1 MKLSMR
7 WFGASDPVTLPD
19 IAQVPGVDGIVS
31 GLYDLPAGEV
41 WTHESLGSVK
51 QQIEDGGFRFEVIE
65 SIPVHEQIKLGTPER
80 NRYIDNYCESLSAA
94 GEAGIPVV
102 CYNFMPIFDWT
113 RTNLAEQLPDGSTAL
128 SYRHAD
134 VASID
139 PLAGDTDL
147 PGWAAAYTKEELR
160 ELFDAYK
167 PVDESALWD
176 NLAYFL
182 ERVIPAA
189 ESAGVKMG
197 IHPDDPPWSIFGL
210 PRIITDKDALQRVI
224 NLVDS
229 PANGLTFC
237 TGSLGANPKNNLP
250 QMVRQFGEQG
260 RIHFAHCRNIQIK
273 EYRTFHESPHPQGSL
288 DLYGVMKAYFEVG
301 FHGAMRSDHGR
312 MIWNDKGLPG
322 YGLYDRALGSVYLS
336 GLWEGIARENGRIPT
351 RELAHV

>member
-1 MKLSMR
+1 MR
-7 WFGASDPVTLPD
+7 WFGESDPVTLQD

-31 GLYDLPAGEV
+31 GLYDLPAGEA
-41 WTHESLGSVK
+41 WTGEMLGTLK
-51 QQIEDGGFRFEVIE
+51 RQIEDAGFHFEVIE
-65 SIPVHEQIKLGTPER
+65 SIPVHEQIKLGSNQR
-80 NRYIDNYCESLSAA
+80 DQYIDNYCESLVTA
-94 GEAGIPVV
+94 GELGIPVV

-113 RTNLAEQLPDGSTAL
+113 RTNLAEQLLDGSTAL

-134 VASID
+134 AALID
-139 PLAGDTDL
+139 PLCGDTDL

-160 ELFDAYK
+160 ELFSAYEH
-167 PVDESALWD
+167 VDESALWD

-189 ESAGVKMG
+189 VTAGVKMG

-237 TGSLGANPKNNLP
+237 TGSLGANPQNNLP
-250 QMVRQFGEQG
+250 QMVRQFGAQG

-288 DLYGVMKAYFEVG
+288 DLYEVMKAYFEIG

-336 GLWEGIARENGRIPT
+336 GLWEGIARENGRIP
-351 RELAHV
+351 RRDLATA